1 MPFVFISRIEIE
13 TDESACDNDDTV
25 RTYAVR
31 QTEGLA
37 KTALNGFGFGRG
49 SIYERRCFVNYF
61 CTSRRGGNA

>member
-1 MPFVFISRIEIE
+1 MTRFAP
-13 TDESACDNDDTV
+13 
-25 RTYAVR
+25 YAVR
-31 QTEGLA
+31 LTEGLA